1 MISTQKAIIMIT
13 VMAVLT
19 FLTRAVPFL
28 FFSGKRELKGF
39 IKKLADILPLSM
51 IAVLVIYCLKD
62 TVNQNTA
69 QNLVT
74 LSACIIVC
82 VLHIIKGNTLLSI
95 GVGTVIY
102 MIGLHIFCM

>member
-1 MISTQKAIIMIT
+1 MISTQKAIIMIV
-13 VMAVLT
+13 VMAVFT

-69 QNLVT
+69 QNLLT
-74 LSACIIVC
+74 LAACVIVC

-102 MIGLHIFCM
+102 MISLHIFCM